1 MFIKRNSGKV
11 SNTVVVNILVLVL
24 GLLEVIKG
32 SPAIPPEWVG
42 YILLAIGIINVVLRV
57 FFTKEPIL
65 G

>member
-1 MFIKRNSGKV
+1 MFFKRDSGKV
-11 SNTVVVNILVLVL
+11 SNTVVVNVLVLAL
-24 GLLEVIKG
+24 GLLEVLKV
-32 SPAIPPEWVG
+32 SLAIPTAWVG

>member
-1 MFIKRNSGKV
+1 MFFKRDSGKV
-11 SNTVVVNILVLVL
+11 SNTVVVNILVLAL
-24 GLLEVIKG
+24 GLLEVLKV
-32 SPAIPPEWVG
+32 SPAIPPAWVG